1 MSTFLLLLLL
11 FLTTLCRLPLL
22 LLLVNRVFLDL
33 FIAAPAPAAAQLNPV
48 LSIGRLNVAE
58 GLLALKGLLVA
69 LPTPADQIFTVAS
82 L

>member
-11 FLTTLCRLPLL
+11 FLTTLGRLSLL
-22 LLLVNRVFLDL
+22 LLFVDRVFLGL
-33 FIAAPAPAAAQLNPV
+33 FIVAPAPAAAELNSV
-48 LSIGRLNVAE
+48 LSIGRLEVVE

-69 LPTPADQIFTVAS
+69 LPAPADQIFTVAS

>member
-11 FLTTLCRLPLL
+11 FLTTLGRLSLL
-22 LLLVNRVFLDL
+22 LLLVDRVFLGL
-33 FIAAPAPAAAQLNPV
+33 FIVAPAPAAAELNSV
-48 LSIGRLNVAE
+48 LSIGRLEVVE

-69 LPTPADQIFTVAS
+69 LPAPADQIFTVAS